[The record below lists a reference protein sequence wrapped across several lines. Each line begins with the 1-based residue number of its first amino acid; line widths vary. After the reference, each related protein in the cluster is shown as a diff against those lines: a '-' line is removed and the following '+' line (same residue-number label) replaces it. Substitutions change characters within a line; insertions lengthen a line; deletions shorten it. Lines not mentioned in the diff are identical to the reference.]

1 MRKGQII
8 QILLSYCD
16 RQNKIPS
23 LMAALEREKA
33 DPYHEEFG
41 YIQHKK
47 TNTSSTNYK
56 SKQAFISHA
65 TKADSH
71 FAHRLA
77 SDLEGSGWSV
87 WIAPESIQPGE
98 KWVESINRGLEVS
111 RIFLLVLT
119 PDAVV
124 SRWVQSETNVAIE
137 MEHEGL
143 VEFIPLQVKACQVPP
158 LWRAYQYV
166 PFVKGYDFGWQ
177 LLLARLNSSLP
188 SVHSSEQ
195 KHSYIKSESFI
206 QHLIVQNDA
215 SHPIIHMPEE
225 KKAVMGEKQVYLT
238 PLENRILSYLMEH
251 ANKVCTTEELLENVW
266 GAGRSRSAVEKGVSR
281 LRIKIESDPARPRYI
296 LSAWGEGY
304 LLRTTL

>member
-1 MRKGQII
+1 MTYDTSVIRQFIKTTFDTFELIVFCFDYFPDVESDISSDMRKVQII

-98 KWVESINRGLEVS
+98 KWVESINRGLEES

-195 KHSYIKSESFI
+195 KILLLLPGFYIC
-206 QHLIVQNDA
+206 LLTTY
-215 SHPIIHMPEE
+215 HP
-225 KKAVMGEKQVYLT
+225 
-238 PLENRILSYLMEH
+238 
-251 ANKVCTTEELLENVW
+251 
-266 GAGRSRSAVEKGVSR
+266 
-281 LRIKIESDPARPRYI
+281 RP
-296 LSAWGEGY
+296 
-304 LLRTTL
+304 